1 MVLATIGWI
10 ILFGVSMGIMHLI
23 IKKCVEYC
31 DTKHGVLLDEYNNE
45 IGPE

>member
-23 IKKCVEYC
+23 IKKCVEC
-31 DTKHGVLLDEYNNE
+31 CHTNEGLLLEKYNDE